1 MSVASQAQRAV
12 AGAGTRTTTSARRVS
27 RKRRP
32 RWNSAW
38 LFMAPSL
45 ILIAVFIIE
54 PILQTGWMS
63 LHEWS
68 IGEATHKWL
77 GLGNY
82 RRLVD
87 DHRFWNALGV
97 TLKYTAAVTI
107 LQVALALG
115 LAVWLRRTTWFTTFI
130 RGAFFFP
137 AVASL
142 AVTGVIWHF
151 LLDPQ
156 IGLVDGWLGK
166 LHLGSY
172 DFLQSESLALPTLIM
187 VGVWKYVGFSMIVL
201 LAGVQEIPEH
211 LYEAATLDGAGP
223 VGKFRHVTLPGL
235 RQTLL
240 FAIVIATINGLQLF
254 DVVYTM
260 TGGGPVFHT
269 ESVVMYLYQ
278 QGFVYFD
285 LGYASAI
292 AWVLFLII
300 LAVSAIQLRVLRVHD
315 VD

>member
-1 MSVASQAQRAV
+1 MTVASPPHPPVSGSLSGTAPRR
-12 AGAGTRTTTSARRVS
+12 GTRR
-27 RKRRP
+27 RRP

-45 ILIAVFIIE
+45 ILIAVFILE

-63 LHEWS
+63 LHEWT
-68 IGEATHKWL
+68 IGEDSHKWL
-77 GLGNY
+77 GLANY
-82 RRLVD
+82 HRLFD

-97 TLKYTAAVTI
+97 TVEYTLAVTV
-107 LQVALALG
+107 LQVGLALG
-115 LAVWLRRTTWFTTFI
+115 LAVRLRRTTWFTTFV

-156 IGLVDGWLGK
+156 IGLVDAWLGK

-172 DFLQSESLALPTLIM
+172 DFLQSEALALPTLIA

-201 LAGVQEIPEH
+201 LAGLQEIPEH
-211 LYEAATLDGAGP
+211 LYEAATLDGAGRLSRL
-223 VGKFRHVTLPGL
+223 RHVTLPGL

-240 FAIVIATINGLQLF
+240 FTIVIATINGLQLF

-269 ESVVMYLYQ
+269 ESIVMYLYQ

-285 LGYASAI
+285 LGYASAL

-300 LAVSAIQLRVLRVHD
+300 LAVSAVQLRVLRVND

>member
-1 MSVASQAQRAV
+1 MTVASPPHSPR
-12 AGAGTRTTTSARRVS
+12 
-27 RKRRP
+27 RRP
-32 RWNSAW
+32 RFNSAW

-45 ILIAVFIIE
+45 ILIAVFILE

-63 LHEWS
+63 LHEWT
-68 IGEATHKWL
+68 IGEDSHPWL
-77 GLGNY
+77 GVGNY
-82 RRLVD
+82 HRLFGD
-87 DHRFWNALGV
+87 DRFWNSLRV
-97 TLKYTAAVTI
+97 TAEYTVAVTV
-107 LQVALALG
+107 LQVGLAVG
-115 LAVWLRRTTWFTTFI
+115 LAVWLRRTTWFTTFV

-156 IGLVDGWLGK
+156 IGLVDAWLGR

-172 DFLQSESLALPTLIM
+172 DFLQSEALALPTLIV
-187 VGVWKYVGFSMIVL
+187 VGLWKNVGFSMIVL

-211 LYEAATLDGAGP
+211 LYEAATLDGAGRLAR
-223 VGKFRHVTLPGL
+223 FRHVTLPGL

-240 FAIVIATINGLQLF
+240 FAIVIATITGLQLF

-269 ESVVMYLYQ
+269 ESIVMYLYQ

-292 AWVLFLII
+292 AWVLFVII
-300 LAVSAIQLRVLRVHD
+300 LAVSAVQLRVLRVND

>member
-1 MSVASQAQRAV
+1 
-12 AGAGTRTTTSARRVS
+12 
-27 RKRRP
+27 
-32 RWNSAW
+32 
-38 LFMAPSL
+38 MAPSL
-45 ILIAVFIIE
+45 ILIAVFILE

-63 LHEWS
+63 LHEWT
-68 IGEATHKWL
+68 IGEDSHKWL

-82 RRLVD
+82 SRLIGD
-87 DHRFWNALGV
+87 DRFWNALRV
-97 TLKYTAAVTI
+97 TAEYTVAVTV
-107 LQVALALG
+107 LQVGLAIG
-115 LAVWLRRTTWFTTFI
+115 LAVWLRRTTWFTTFV

-142 AVTGVIWHF
+142 AVIGVIWHF

-156 IGLVDGWLGK
+156 IGLVDGWLGA

-172 DFLQSESLALPTLIM
+172 DFLQSEALALPTLIA
-187 VGVWKYVGFSMIVL
+187 VGVWKNVGFSMIVL
-201 LAGVQEIPEH
+201 LAGVQEIPAH
-211 LYEAATLDGAGP
+211 LYEAATLDGAGRF
-223 VGKFRHVTLPGL
+223 GRFRHVTLPGL

-240 FAIVIATINGLQLF
+240 FAIVIATITGLQLF

-269 ESVVMYLYQ
+269 ESIVMYLYQ

-300 LAVSAIQLRVLRVHD
+300 LAVSAVQLRVLRVND

>member
-1 MSVASQAQRAV
+1 MTVASPPQ
-12 AGAGTRTTTSARRVS
+12 SRR
-27 RKRRP
+27 RRM

-45 ILIAVFIIE
+45 ILIAVFVLE

-63 LHEWS
+63 LHEWT
-68 IGEATHKWL
+68 IGEDSHAWL

-82 RRLVD
+82 HRLFGD
-87 DHRFWNALGV
+87 DRFWNALRV
-97 TLKYTAAVTI
+97 TAEYTLAVTV
-107 LQVALALG
+107 LQVGLAVG
-115 LAVWLRRTTWFTTFI
+115 LAVWLRRTTWFTAFV

-156 IGLVDGWLGK
+156 IGLVDAWLGR

-172 DFLQSESLALPTLIM
+172 DFLQSEALALPTLIA
-187 VGVWKYVGFSMIVL
+187 VGVWKNVGFSMIVL
-201 LAGVQEIPEH
+201 LAGVQEIPGH
-211 LYEAATLDGAGP
+211 LYEAATLDGAGRLAR
-223 VGKFRHVTLPGL
+223 FRHVTLPGL

-254 DVVYTM
+254 DVVFTR

-269 ESVVMYLYQ
+269 ESIVMYLYQ

-300 LAVSAIQLRVLRVHD
+300 LVISAVQLRVARYRD
-315 VD
+315 AD